1 MKNLLL
7 FLLISLHSFFTN
19 PILHSDYSDPDVIKV
34 GDDFWMTASSFNC
47 VPGLPILHSKDLI
60 HWTLVN
66 AALPELYSDS
76 FDAPSHGNGV
86 WAPAIRFH
94 QEKFYI
100 FWGDPDIG
108 IFVVTADNPLG
119 EWSKPSLIIEGKGL
133 IDPCPLW
140 DDDGRLYLVHGWA
153 GSRAGFKS
161 ILTICE
167 LNPETFRQIGEN
179 ILAFNGKETGNP
191 TVEGPKFYKRD
202 GWYYIFAPAGGVKE
216 GWQLVL
222 RSRDVFGPYEW
233 KKVLHQGDSD
243 IHGPH
248 QGGWVEDAAGES
260 WFLHFEDR
268 YAYGRVVHLQP
279 MQWLPDGWCS
289 IGVDTN
295 GDGIGEPVKKF
306 KVPAPLQGNMDSALT
321 CNNIASADA
330 LSTTPDFS
338 HSAIPLN
345 WQWHANPQQ
354 GWCFLVP
361 SDKSLRLNCIKN
373 RDGWRNLWDTP
384 NLLLEK
390 IVGSEMEF
398 TTRISFHPSYEGDRA
413 GIVVMGEDYALI
425 GLEYRDGVIS
435 LSQNTCIDASKGGSE
450 IISSSLPIDKS
461 DLILRITVS
470 EGAVCDF
477 YYSTDGRRFH
487 KFGSRFTAKA
497 GRWIGAKIG
506 YYATSEIKKNDGGYA
521 NVSGE

>member
-86 WAPAIRFH
+86 WAPSIRFH

-295 GDGIGEPVKKF
+295 GDGIGEPVKNSRCLLRF
-306 KVPAPLQGNMDSALT
+306 REIWIPHLRAIILHRQMLYPLPPIFRTPQSLLTGSGTPTRSRGGASWFLPTNLSA
-321 CNNIASADA
+321 
-330 LSTTPDFS
+330 
-338 HSAIPLN
+338 
-345 WQWHANPQQ
+345 
-354 GWCFLVP
+354 
-361 SDKSLRLNCIKN
+361 
-373 RDGWRNLWDTP
+373 
-384 NLLLEK
+384 
-390 IVGSEMEF
+390 
-398 TTRISFHPSYEGDRA
+398 
-413 GIVVMGEDYALI
+413 
-425 GLEYRDGVIS
+425 
-435 LSQNTCIDASKGGSE
+435 
-450 IISSSLPIDKS
+450 
-461 DLILRITVS
+461 
-470 EGAVCDF
+470 
-477 YYSTDGRRFH
+477 
-487 KFGSRFTAKA
+487 
-497 GRWIGAKIG
+497 
-506 YYATSEIKKNDGGYA
+506 
-521 NVSGE
+521 